1 MGNGREK
8 NSSSVFVFA
17 CIAENGIIKLWYCL
31 GKLSFLDALE
41 EIGSRL

>member
-1 MGNGREK
+1 VGNGREE